1 MMVSYAE
8 DPNYIHIELMKN
20 RNASE
25 YVRATA
31 LTTKTQS
38 GIAVKVTQIT
48 HEVTEQMY
56 MDLAG
61 RFSHI

>member
-25 YVRATA
+25 YVRPTA

-48 HEVTEQMY
+48 HEIRIVTRPSMS
-56 MDLAG
+56 G
-61 RFSHI
+61 RQH